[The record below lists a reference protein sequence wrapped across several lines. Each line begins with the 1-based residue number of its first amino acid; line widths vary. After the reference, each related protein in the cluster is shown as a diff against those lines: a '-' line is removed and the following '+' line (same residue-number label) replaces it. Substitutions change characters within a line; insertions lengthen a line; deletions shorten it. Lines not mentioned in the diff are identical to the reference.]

1 MTQASKQSSPW
12 LARFTLPEPLSTASF
27 VLEPLEEKHAE
38 LDFEALMSCRARLRE
53 ELQWG
58 DWPPDDFSLELNRT
72 DLCGHHGEFLRH
84 EAFAYTVISPDGA
97 RCLGCIYIERCA
109 EIDGAQLAFW
119 VIDDAIEIET
129 VLATDVLAWIHR
141 DWSINRILVPLRE
154 KNTRGILLA
163 RNLGLATLN
172 SVRDEALADHR
183 CFISNSLR
191 A

>member
-1 MTQASKQSSPW
+1 MSQAPKQSSPW
-12 LARFTLPEPLSTASF
+12 LAHSSLPKPLITASF

-38 LDFEALMSCRARLRE
+38 LDFEALMLCRARLRE

-58 DWPPDDFSLELNRT
+58 DWPPEDFSLELNRT
-72 DLCGHHGEFLRH
+72 D
-84 EAFAYTVISPDGA
+84 
-97 RCLGCIYIERCA
+97 
-109 EIDGAQLAFW
+109 
-119 VIDDAIEIET
+119 
-129 VLATDVLAWIHR
+129 
-141 DWSINRILVPLRE
+141 
-154 KNTRGILLA
+154 TRGILLA